1 MSVSASLLSLCSE
14 HLSFALS
21 GPFAFLP
28 QENGGYRALYM
39 TSYMTNLDSVLKSR
53 DITLPTKV
61 CISQSYGF
69 SSSHVWMKELNH
81 KEG

>member
-1 MSVSASLLSLCSE
+1 MSVSACLFSLCSE

-21 GPFAFLP
+21 GPLAFLP
-28 QENGGYRALYM
+28 QANGGYRASYI
-39 TSYMTNLDSVLKSR
+39 TSYMTNLDSALKSR
-53 DITLPTKV
+53 DITLLTKV

-69 SSSHVWMKELNH
+69 PSSHVWMKELNH